1 MCVCVCVCVCVL
13 FEWSMVCTQLIAQPV
28 VITGWG
34 GTTLLVRYIQG
45 RGPCIIVGR
54 CLATKVF
61 IGKVLLTRGV

>member
-1 MCVCVCVCVCVL
+1 MHSVNRPTCSHYWV
-13 FEWSMVCTQLIAQPV
+13 
-28 VITGWG
+28 GWNHSPSG
-34 GTTLLVRYIQG
+34 VRYIQG